1 MVTIMEQ
8 SQVTKK
14 NVWIIGAAVA
24 VCLLYF
30 ASSLFRWIVFGIHDP
45 LDLFVGFML
54 AVVFV
59 ERAQSKYTYAA
70 HKKGLTVTKKN
81 ILGSKTLEIPYKEIM
96 GIYRYQPK
104 LIGAIKFRRTYRFHS
119 ALDGRVVWTVAYKSY
134 KENGKTEYNRVY
146 VKLSPDMLFHLKE
159 RMPSKVMVDEK
170 DVVLQTIKEMP
181 DSVD

>member
-14 NVWIIGAAVA
+14 NAWIIGTAVA

-30 ASSLFRWIVFGIHDP
+30 ASSLYRWFVSGIHDP
-45 LDLFVGFML
+45 LDLFIGFML
-54 AVVFV
+54 AVVFI

-70 HKKGLTVTKKN
+70 QKKGLILTKKN
-81 ILGSKTLEIPYKEIM
+81 LLGSKVIEIPYKEVM

-119 ALDGRVVWTVAYKSY
+119 ALDGRIVWTIAYKNT
-134 KENGKTEYNRVY
+134 KKNGKTEYSRVY

-159 RMPSKVMVDEK
+159 RMPSKVVIDEK
-170 DVVLQTIKEMP
+170 EVVLQTIRETP
-181 DSVD
+181 DSID